1 MAISGIGS
9 YNYQYANALNQMRW
23 SDYTTN
29 TTKAAEETKKKVESG
44 SSYTGSTKSVY
55 SSTNSFLRNYQSEL
69 TALEAAASKLSFG
82 SSKNVFTDFEAASTN
97 ESVATVKGNWRLNGN
112 TDITLNVMS
121 LAQAQKNV
129 SEAHYSQEQVEAG
142 ADMEFEI
149 TGATGKTAAISISS
163 TNEDGTAK
171 TYNQMYQDA
180 VRVINANSD
189 LGVRATVSN
198 EEGKV
203 SLVLTA
209 KNTGEANGFTVKGN
223 TGSAARIETAA
234 VDAQNAVY
242 DVTENGYTQTYSS
255 STNNITLDYG
265 RIDAQLKS
273 TGETQVYTGVD
284 EDKVVSAVKDLVDRY
299 NSVSAMLSANSDRGS
314 GAAAHLASF
323 KRGMA
328 DEKTLKALGIS
339 YDKDGK
345 MHLNEDELKEAL
357 REDYAWTSETIG
369 GQFGI
374 AQKAASRA
382 DQALSDSVQSIVDKD
397 LSAGQQN
404 SEGETSATAA
414 LEKGI
419 SSSSFQYFSAFAR
432 GGAFNLS
439 NYYAVGMLLNTLA

>member
-1 MAISGIGS
+1 MAISGISS
-9 YNYQYANALNQMRW
+9 YNYQYASALNQMRW
-23 SDYTTN
+23 SDYTTSAS
-29 TTKAAEETKKKVESG
+29 KKAEETKDKVTSG
-44 SSYTGSTKSVY
+44 SST
-55 SSTNSFLRNYQSEL
+55 SSAKLTSGTDNFLRNYQSEL

-82 SSKNVFTDFEAASTN
+82 STKNVFTDYEAASTN
-97 ESVATVKGNWRLNGN
+97 ESVASVKGNWRLNGN

-129 SEAHYSQEQVEAG
+129 SESHYSQEEVEVG
-142 ADMEFEI
+142 ADMELEI
-149 TGATGKTAAISISS
+149 TGATGKTASISISS
-163 TNEDGTAK
+163 TNEDGSAR

-180 VRVINANSD
+180 VKAINANSD

-198 EEGKV
+198 EEGRI

-223 TGSAARIETAA
+223 AGAAAGIENASTN
-234 VDAQNAVY
+234 AQDAVY
-242 DVTENGYTQTYSS
+242 SVTENGYTQTYSS

-265 RIDAQLKS
+265 RIDAQLKE

-284 EDKVVSAVKDLVDRY
+284 EDKVVSAVKDLVDKY
-299 NSVSAMLSANSDRGS
+299 NSVSSMLSANSGRGS
-314 GAAAHLASF
+314 GAASHLSSF
-323 KRGMA
+323 QRGMA
-328 DEKTLKALGIS
+328 DKKTLKALGIT
-339 YDKDGK
+339 YDDYGK
-345 MHLNEDELKEAL
+345 MHLDEDALKEAL
-357 REDYAWTSETIG
+357 RKDYAWTSEAIG

-397 LSAGQQN
+397 LSTGQQS
-404 SEGETSATAA
+404 SESGASDAVASG
-414 LEKGI
+414 KGI